1 MNQPTILNPNFTI
14 ELRRV
19 LSNGLNFCDTLDRF
33 AGIAG
38 SGTSTT
44 IRAHSLAGTG
54 TTGRIVSE
62 ATRKKMRLAAKR
74 RLKLHQGGN
83 VRAA

>member
-44 IRAHSLAGTG
+44 IRAHSLTG

-62 ATRKKMRLAAKR
+62 ATKRKMRISAKR
-74 RLKLHQGGN
+74 RAKLKLHQGGN